1 MEQQQHDDNI
11 IIEETNNSITFNVCN
26 TIKSKVKYEDFS
38 IDSIMNYQEIA
49 EELDEEGNVIGE
61 PVEQAKEKVIINS
74 SLNENSKFIG
84 CNSFF
89 HSAIKAFSEHH
100 HLNIRPDDI
109 WMAILNN
116 FSTFINK
123 YAQDL
128 RDKLVDFKE
137 GKKLLMVETD
147 YPILKAPHDKLTLE
161 ISKEIEKNIKDP
173 SIRDWIIP
181 NFSTT
186 TQTDKVVFASA
197 LMSTVKSFFDFK
209 CYTRCGL
216 PSVTLFGTVDDWL
229 NLKERIERLKE
240 FDIIKNKNQEE
251 EEEGQE
257 VTNKPIMSEW
267 VSMLHPIIDEFILTA
282 SGKPNI
288 EWWSLI
294 AKENAIS
301 GGPIINGW
309 ITVFSIFNKKSVCI
323 FDNQQYWSNGREKR
337 LLNPNTWLRIGYHMA
352 LNGYLS
358 SPILLVEGPNQ
369 YNSTLFGGHMAI
381 KIDENSPTT
390 ISPSLDWCL
399 VIDK

>member
-1 MEQQQHDDNI
+1 MEKQCDNI
-11 IIEETNNSITFNVCN
+11 IIEKTINSITFSVCN
-26 TIKSKVKYEDFS
+26 TLKSKVRYEDFS
-38 IDSIMNYQEIA
+38 IDSIMHYQEIA
-49 EELDEEGNVIGE
+49 EEYDEEGNVIGE
-61 PVEQAKEKVIINS
+61 PVEQPKEKVIINS
-74 SLNENSKFIG
+74 SLNEQSKFIG

-89 HSAIKAFSEHH
+89 HSAIKAFSEHY

-109 WMAILNN
+109 WMSILNN
-116 FSTFINK
+116 FSTYINK
-123 YAQDL
+123 YAEDM
-128 RDKLVDFKE
+128 RDKLVNFSE
-137 GKKLLMVETD
+137 GKKLLAVETD
-147 YPILKAPHDKLTLE
+147 YPILKAPYDKLTLE
-161 ISKEIEKNIKDP
+161 ISKEIENNIKDP

-186 TQTDKVVFASA
+186 TNTDRVVFASA

-240 FDIIKNKNQEE
+240 FDLIK
-251 EEEGQE
+251 EG
-257 VTNKPIMSEW
+257 TNKIMSEW
-267 VSMLHPIIDEFILTA
+267 VSMLHPIIDEFISTA
-282 SGKPNI
+282 SGKPNTK
-288 EWWSLI
+288 WWSLI
-294 AKENAIS
+294 ADERSMS
-301 GGPIINGW
+301 GGPIITGW

-323 FDNQQYWSNGREKR
+323 FDNQEYWTNGREKR
-337 LLNPNTWLRIGYHMA
+337 ISNPNSTWLRIGYHMA

-369 YNSTLFGGHMAI
+369 YMSTLFGGHMAI
-381 KIDENSPTT
+381 KYDENSPTT

>member
-1 MEQQQHDDNI
+1 MERQCDNI
-11 IIEETNNSITFNVCN
+11 IIEKTINSITFNVCN
-26 TIKSKVKYEDFS
+26 TSKSKVRYEDFS
-38 IDSIMNYQEIA
+38 IDSIMHYQEIA
-49 EELDEEGNVIGE
+49 EECDEEGNVIGE
-61 PVEQAKEKVIINS
+61 PVEQPKEKVIINS
-74 SLNENSKFIG
+74 SLNEQSKFIG

-89 HSAIKAFSEHH
+89 HSAIKAFSEHY

-109 WMAILNN
+109 WMSILNN
-116 FSTFINK
+116 FSTYINK
-123 YAQDL
+123 YAEDM
-128 RDKLVDFKE
+128 RDKLVNFSE
-137 GKKLLMVETD
+137 GKKLLAVETD
-147 YPILKAPHDKLTLE
+147 YPILKAPYDKLTLE
-161 ISKEIEKNIKDP
+161 ISKEIENNIKDP

-186 TQTDKVVFASA
+186 TNTDRVVFASA

-240 FDIIKNKNQEE
+240 FDLIKV
-251 EEEGQE
+251 G
-257 VTNKPIMSEW
+257 TNKIMSEW
-267 VSMLHPIIDEFILTA
+267 VSMLHPIIDEFISTA
-282 SGKPNI
+282 SGKPNTK
-288 EWWSLI
+288 WWSLI
-294 AKENAIS
+294 ADERSMS
-301 GGPIINGW
+301 GGPIITGW

-323 FDNQQYWSNGREKR
+323 FDNQEYWTNGREKR
-337 LLNPNTWLRIGYHMA
+337 MSNPNSTWLRIGYHMA

-369 YNSTLFGGHMAI
+369 YMSTLFGGHMAI
-381 KIDENSPTT
+381 KYDENSPTT